1 MNLAA
6 GSMVCAV
13 TWGDGFYAKS
23 TATPGDYTVTTGIE
37 DGFTY
42 TAVVNGQDSTQS
54 APGSA
59 DFPDATLRVVAAP
72 AQPAG
77 FSATDGTGKV
87 TLAWDDPGNDTITK
101 YQYQQKE
108 GDASF
113 GGWNDILDSAPGGA
127 NATSY
132 TVAGLNPG
140 ATYTFKIRAVNDGGE
155 GAESGEASATPT
167 ANERPIAL
175 ADSATT
181 TSGQAVVINVLAND
195 RDPDPGDIITLVSV
209 TQPAHGATT
218 ANPANGTVTYVPDA
232 AFTGILTFT
241 YTIRD
246 GGGLTTNARVRVL
259 VWKPVTTGDTDDEVV
274 ELIPPGTPTTVE
286 TPDGD
291 VVLVIDVDDTIQVH
305 IDNDVGGCRSPETGG
320 SAQTCVS
327 VEIFDLDG
335 ERTTVVVRFGEMR
348 IGVVSTQRIKVH
360 KRSNPA
366 APWVRIPPC
375 EEAPDTECF
384 YLTADGERWIVTVR
398 NIASFSQYMVV
409 EPSAS
414 VTTGD
419 GTATV
424 VRRRR
429 GRATP
434 TPTPTPVPTVI
445 AATPAPTQV
454 AVPPTDNPQ
463 PTPMAPTATPPALAP
478 TPVPPTAEV
487 TTVVQ
492 PAPESTPVEAAAA
505 SPTPTLTPADTP
517 EPVAAIPYTPVP
529 AATTAV
535 PPAVEPGGGFPLWL
549 IAAIVVAVL
558 IAGGLGFGAWR
569 MLRPT

>member
-1 MNLAA
+1 M
-6 GSMVCAV
+6 
-13 TWGDGFYAKS
+13 
-23 TATPGDYTVTTGIE
+23 
-37 DGFTY
+37 
-42 TAVVNGQDSTQS
+42 
-54 APGSA
+54 
-59 DFPDATLRVVAAP
+59 
-72 AQPAG
+72 
-77 FSATDGTGKV
+77 
-87 TLAWDDPGNDTITK
+87 
-101 YQYQQKE
+101 
-108 GDASF
+108 
-113 GGWNDILDSAPGGA
+113 
-127 NATSY
+127 
-132 TVAGLNPG
+132 AGLNPG

-434 TPTPTPVPTVI
+434 TPTPVPTVI

-454 AVPPTDNPQ
+454 AVPPTDNPR